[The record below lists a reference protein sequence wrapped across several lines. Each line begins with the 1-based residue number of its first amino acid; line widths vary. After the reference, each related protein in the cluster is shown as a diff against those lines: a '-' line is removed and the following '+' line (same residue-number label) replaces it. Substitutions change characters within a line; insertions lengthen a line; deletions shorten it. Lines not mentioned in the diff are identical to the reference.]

1 MVQLSSLLAALALAT
16 TTYASPVASA
26 SARKE
31 ERNHCLTASIASGLV
46 SGFGSLISA
55 YSNATANSL
64 LAPDFS
70 DTSDSIDFLANLPE
84 GTVTFPSK
92 LAFELGQGAQPP
104 IPFTVINIDAVTCNV
119 VAFRWFVTI
128 GPVNIK
134 GINIFTAKYSGDESL
149 GVEGWQI
156 ETNYSEFD
164 SGLWLEAIGGTCTP
178 PPH

>member
-1 MVQLSSLLAALALAT
+1 MVQLSSLLAALALT
-16 TTYASPVASA
+16 TTTFASPLASP
-26 SARKE
+26 SAWNE
-31 ERNHCLTASIASGLV
+31 GRNHCLTPNIASGLV
-46 SGFGSLISA
+46 SGFASLISA
-55 YSNATANSL
+55 YSNATAKSL

-70 DTSDSIDFLANLPE
+70 DTSDSIDFLAGIPE
-84 GTVTFPSK
+84 GVVTFPSK

-128 GPVNIK
+128 GTVNIK
-134 GINIFTAKYSGDESL
+134 GINIFTASYSGDKYL
-149 GVEGWQI
+149 GVRGWQI

-178 PPH
+178 PPK